1 MTIISQELPLLET
14 SAAHLKRSKMTYLF
28 HMGHALHGG
37 FLLIYLVLISVIHAF
52 IPSLFPSQT
61 GEGVIR
67 IFYEMVLTSKNPD
80 LLACVKKYD
89 RQSNVSLKGPIL

>member
-1 MTIISQELPLLET
+1 MTMIAQELPAIET
-14 SAAHLKRSKMTYLF
+14 SAAHLRRSQMTYLF

-37 FLLIYLVLISVIHAF
+37 FLLIYLGIISVIHAF
-52 IPSLFPSQT
+52 IPSLFPRQT

-80 LLACVKKYD
+80 LQACVQKYE
-89 RQSNVSLKGPIL
+89 RRSKRLAFSRS

>member
-1 MTIISQELPLLET
+1 MTMISEGFPVIET
-14 SAAHLKRSKMTYLF
+14 SVVHLRRSQMTYLY

-37 FLLIYLVLISVIHAF
+37 FLLIYLGLISVLHAF

-67 IFYEMVLTSKNPD
+67 IFYEMILTSRNPD
-80 LLACVKKYD
+80 LQVCVKKYA
-89 RQSNVSLKGPIL
+89 RQSKATGVGPV